1 MQRPEIIVED
11 LLEWYKEH
19 RRVLPWREDP
29 TPYHVW
35 LSEIMLQQTRVEAV
49 KAYYARFLETL
60 PSIEALADATEETI
74 LKLWEGLG
82 YYNRVRNMQAAAR
95 TIVSEMQGEFPDT
108 YHKII
113 TLKGIGE
120 YTAGAIASIAF
131 QEAVP
136 AVDGNVLRVYSR
148 LTGSEADIGEVATKR
163 YITEE
168 IRAILPID
176 RPGQFNQ
183 ALMDLGAMVCIPNGA
198 PRCKEC
204 PWQAYCISHLENRT
218 DSIPVKQTKTKRRKE
233 NKTVFLLF
241 AEGKVAITKRE
252 AKGLLAGMWQFPMA
266 DSTLSL
272 EESRNMADAFVDTSK
287 ECKDMKDSFMRI
299 REGSRRM
306 ADTLVC
312 IPDKE
317 LDKQSSDKNKGDSS
331 ENENEN
337 VNIKLAAGAKAKHI
351 FSHIE
356 WQMSARVITLERIPE
371 NTTFM
376 NQQITWVSKEE
387 LQYDYAMPSAFA
399 VYREKVLEKL
409 K

>member
-272 EESRNMADAFVDTSK
+272 EESRNMADA
-287 ECKDMKDSFMRI
+287 
-299 REGSRRM
+299 
-306 ADTLVC
+306 LVC
-312 IPDKE
+312 IPDE
-317 LDKQSSDKNKGDSS
+317 ALDKQLSDNKGDSN

-337 VNIKLAAGAKAKHI
+337 VNIKLSAGAKAKHI

-376 NQQITWVSKEE
+376 NQKIIWVSKEE
-387 LQYDYAMPSAFA
+387 LQQDYAMPSAFA